1 MGEEVYQAAAEKG
14 RVLQNPT
21 AYGVLEA
28 GKAGE
33 SLYRL
38 DISLD
43 FPEVPTFLVLPYP
56 SPEYFTLFY
65 SIYFTSPYVT
75 TTTFTFTRF
84 ACVALSLPSEYYTLP
99 SHCEVYQT
107 LTVNSQ
113 DQNNISSRV
122 RYCQPVYNVIAC
134 RKLMV

>member
-1 MGEEVYQAAAEKG
+1 MGEEVYRAAAEKG

-43 FPEVPTFLVLPYP
+43 FPEVPTFFVPPYP
-56 SPEYFTLFY
+56 SSKYYALIYLF
-65 SIYFTSPYVT
+65 YFTSPYVT
-75 TTTFTFTRF
+75 TTTFTFT
-84 ACVALSLPSEYYTLP
+84 
-99 SHCEVYQT
+99 
-107 LTVNSQ
+107 
-113 DQNNISSRV
+113 
-122 RYCQPVYNVIAC
+122 
-134 RKLMV
+134 